1 MFKQYFEQVENVAI
15 WPIISLTIFFVFFI
29 GLTIYV
35 FKISKTYIKHMEKL
49 PLIED
54 QEGIDSVSHIKYQNN
69 G

>member
-29 GLTIYV
+29 GLVIYV
-35 FKISKTYIKHMEKL
+35 FKINKKYIKHMEKL

-54 QEGIDSVSHIKYQNN
+54 QEGINSASNLKYENH

>member
-1 MFKQYFEQVENVAI
+1 MFKQYFEQVENVAL

-29 GLTIYV
+29 GLVVYV
-35 FKISKTYIKHMEKL
+35 FKINKKHIKHMERL

-54 QEGIDSVSHIKYQNN
+54 QEGINSVSNLKYENH

>member
-1 MFKQYFEQVENVAI
+1 MFKYYFEQIENVAI

-35 FKISKTYIKHMEKL
+35 VRMNGDHIKHMEKM
-49 PLIED
+49 PLAKDVENL
-54 QEGIDSVSHIKYQNN
+54 DSLSDLNRQTH